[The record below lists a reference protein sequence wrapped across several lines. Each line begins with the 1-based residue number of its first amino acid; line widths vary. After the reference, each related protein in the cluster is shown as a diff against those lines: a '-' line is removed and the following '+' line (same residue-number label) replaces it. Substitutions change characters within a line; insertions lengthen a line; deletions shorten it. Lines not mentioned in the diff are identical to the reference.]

1 MNTTQLNPAV
11 EFASK
16 HFPSFED
23 FREVMQRMLTAPISI
38 PLSWADRMPGDPYD
52 PIVRWNQVITGSLE
66 SVELPYRRGPRY
78 TVPFDRLDPAAP
90 GSPMQLAAR
99 QFLGRNDTTQLR
111 TEMLDAIRSSFPT
124 PVSME
129 ELRINNYGEGNLS
142 LQLIRPI
149 EDIEVVFTSP
159 ALVRS
164 IEDAAPQTV
173 PRCVAMGQT
182 ISQLLRQHDPH
193 MVIASL
199 NSSERSRVHDPHSVI
214 ASIYRNDYAY
224 SVAVALNGGQA
235 DRPPEAEVT
244 KDNVSKRVGVGIAEF
259 YKSQGTPEEVPC
271 TPLQG
276 LYAIMVGSSQHYL
289 VGPSTERLRR
299 GQYVSVRGRM
309 DPPPGILLD
318 GIPFRYRYT
327 IQDMIE
333 VPVSAYRSHICID
346 GEDQVILDAER
357 DGVPILIVKA
367 QIGTLRN
374 QIHNSG
380 RQETPQ
386 PLSLERAIEDTI
398 DNRILVEAMV
408 ATMAGEARRH
418 QADQL
423 SNDLVNRQ
431 LSSMNGARTEQ
442 DS

>member
-149 EDIEVVFTSP
+149 EDIEAVFTVP
-159 ALVRS
+159 TLTRPV
-164 IEDAAPQTV
+164 EDAAPQTV
-173 PRCVAMGQT
+173 PRCIASEGA
-182 ISQLLRQHDPH
+182 ISQLLRQHEPH

-199 NSSERSRVHDPHSVI
+199 NSSERSRVHDPHSVRE
-214 ASIYRNDYAY
+214 SIYRKDYAY
-224 SVAVALNGGQA
+224 AVAVALNGGQA

-244 KDNVSKRVGVGIAEF
+244 KDNVSKRAGAGIAEF
-259 YKSQGTPEEVPC
+259 YKSPGTPEEVPC

-276 LYAIMVGSSQHYL
+276 FCSITVGSQQHYL

-299 GQYVSVRGRM
+299 GQYVSITGGG
-309 DPPPGILLD
+309 DLPPGVRLAGL
-318 GIPFRYRYT
+318 PFRCHYI

-333 VPVSAYRSHICID
+333 VPASTYRSHVCRD
-346 GEDQVILDAER
+346 EEDQVTLDAER
-357 DGVPILIVKA
+357 DGVPILIIRA
-367 QIGTLRN
+367 QIGNIRN

-398 DNRILVEAMV
+398 DNRILVEAM
-408 ATMAGEARRH
+408 AGEARRH
-418 QADQL
+418 RAEQL